1 MLGIIP
7 SDTLNYIYIEYP
19 ITLTVLPAL
28 LIVFGFAL
36 TMISMCLFIYYRK
49 EPAVKATSSTISLCM
64 FIGCYLLLTSSF
76 FQVITNGTSVYG
88 SKQSLRVFICMF
100 DTSITNVG
108 IDIVFVTVIAKTL
121 RIYFI
126 FNTFGKVSKLCSDQG
141 LFILISSILSVKIIV
156 LIIWASFDAL
166 RLIDVQQL
174 VSNTVPPFIRVV
186 QPCWSVRHAF
196 WVFLSFG
203 YSTLLALIM
212 ILLAIMTRKI
222 ERGDYKDSKKI
233 NLLVGALALVSTF
246 LHRYGSYSKAWLP
259 QFGVG
264 WHIILLH

>member
-7 SDTLNYIYIEYP
+7 SDTLDHIYVEYS
-19 ITLTVLPAL
+19 IALTVFVAILGFTLT
-28 LIVFGFAL
+28 
-36 TMISMCLFIYYRK
+36 TISICLFIYYRK
-49 EPAVKATSSTISLCM
+49 EPAVKATSSTLSLCM

-88 SKQSLRVFICMF
+88 SKQSLQVFICMF

-108 IDIVFVTVIAKTL
+108 IDIVFATVIAKTL

-141 LFILISSILSVKIIV
+141 LFIFISSILSVKIIM
-156 LIIWASFDAL
+156 LIIWASFDVL

-186 QPCWSVRHAF
+186 QPCRSVHHEFWIFFAF
-196 WVFLSFG
+196 GLAAS

-212 ILLAIMTRKI
+212 VLLAIT
-222 ERGDYKDSKKI
+222 
-233 NLLVGALALVSTF
+233 
-246 LHRYGSYSKAWLP
+246 YGEEN
-259 QFGVG
+259 
-264 WHIILLH
+264 